1 MVINNAIL
9 WELNE
14 LVGNLRP
21 ELHTHIRLIMLR
33 ADYLKGNVSH
43 RQFFDFTELS
53 SETLKS
59 VGNLRISFNRSSEL
73 KMCVSSSMLS
83 RSWLIRI
90 LHMQRC
96 SFH

>member
-33 ADYLKGNVSH
+33 ADYLKEKKGFKNSI
-43 RQFFDFTELS
+43 
-53 SETLKS
+53 LKL
-59 VGNLRISFNRSSEL
+59 NL
-73 KMCVSSSMLS
+73 K
-83 RSWLIRI
+83 
-90 LHMQRC
+90 
-96 SFH
+96 

>member
-33 ADYLKGNVSH
+33 ADYLKEK
-43 RQFFDFTELS
+43 RF
-53 SETLKS
+53 
-59 VGNLRISFNRSSEL
+59 
-73 KMCVSSSMLS
+73 
-83 RSWLIRI
+83 
-90 LHMQRC
+90 
-96 SFH
+96 